1 MPTPPLPRPL
11 TARPFA
17 VSLIVFGLAL
27 CWLGGMLVSVG
38 GSAYYL
44 VAGTATVGSGLLAW
58 RGDRRGAYL
67 YAAMLVG
74 TFVWAIGEVG
84 FDPWPLMPR
93 LLAPI
98 VLGLGFPLL
107 GICPR
112 LSRRQRLGAA
122 GTVVVAVALVLIMG
136 SRFDPPSVDRAPSLQ
151 QRGGEKTEASDWPAY
166 GRDQGGTRYSSLTQL
181 TPANVSALQPLW
193 QYRTGYVQESVRT
206 TFEATPL
213 KIGDSLY
220 FCSPDNDIIALD
232 ATTGVQRWRYRM
244 RADQDQVFL
253 AACRGVTYFRNPA
266 QQGGLCT
273 AAIISGTIDGRLFAL
288 DAATGTPCPRFG
300 RGGFVDLKA
309 GLGRVE
315 KGYYFVTSAPQL
327 IRGKVVLGGWVT
339 DNQHLG
345 EPSGVI
351 RAFDA
356 ATGAFAWAFDMGRPN
371 DHGMPPAGQRF
382 TPGTP
387 NSWAPIS
394 ADETLGLVYL
404 PTGNAT
410 PDWFGG
416 MRRPFDEK
424 YSSSVVALNADT
436 GAVRWSFQ
444 TTHHDLW
451 DYDVPSQPTLYDMPT
466 PSGRVPAVIQAT
478 KRGEIFVLD
487 RRTGRPITRVE
498 ERPAPKSNVP
508 GERVAPTQPF
518 STGMPSFAGPD
529 LTEAAMWGVTPLDQA
544 WCRILFRRSRYDGPV
559 TPVGLDRPTIISPG
573 YTGGMNWGGVSI
585 DRQRDIMIVNSM
597 RVAVRSQL
605 IPRHQADR
613 LGVKAISADVHG
625 DVGGTAAQAGTPY
638 AVKLAPF
645 LSPLGIPCQQPPY
658 GMISAI
664 DLKTRKLLWSH
675 PFGTGR
681 EAGPFGIRSMLPFT
695 MGVPNIGGSI
705 TTGGGVTFIGAAQD
719 SYFRAYDTQTGQLLW
734 RTRLPAGGQ
743 ATPMT
748 YRGRDGHQ
756 IIVIAAGG
764 HDALAA
770 RRGDYVLAFALPSQD
785 RR

>member
-44 VAGTATVGSGLLAW
+44 VAGTATVGSGLITW

-424 YSSSVVALNADT
+424 YSSFGRRAECGYRRCSLVLPDNA
-436 GAVRWSFQ
+436 S
-444 TTHHDLW
+444 
-451 DYDVPSQPTLYDMPT
+451 
-466 PSGRVPAVIQAT
+466 
-478 KRGEIFVLD
+478 
-487 RRTGRPITRVE
+487 
-498 ERPAPKSNVP
+498 
-508 GERVAPTQPF
+508 
-518 STGMPSFAGPD
+518 
-529 LTEAAMWGVTPLDQA
+529 
-544 WCRILFRRSRYDGPV
+544 RS
-559 TPVGLDRPTIISPG
+559 VGL
-573 YTGGMNWGGVSI
+573 
-585 DRQRDIMIVNSM
+585 
-597 RVAVRSQL
+597 
-605 IPRHQADR
+605 
-613 LGVKAISADVHG
+613 
-625 DVGGTAAQAGTPY
+625 
-638 AVKLAPF
+638 
-645 LSPLGIPCQQPPY
+645 
-658 GMISAI
+658 
-664 DLKTRKLLWSH
+664 
-675 PFGTGR
+675 
-681 EAGPFGIRSMLPFT
+681 
-695 MGVPNIGGSI
+695 
-705 TTGGGVTFIGAAQD
+705 
-719 SYFRAYDTQTGQLLW
+719 
-734 RTRLPAGGQ
+734 
-743 ATPMT
+743 
-748 YRGRDGHQ
+748 
-756 IIVIAAGG
+756 
-764 HDALAA
+764 
-770 RRGDYVLAFALPSQD
+770 
-785 RR
+785 

>member
-1 MPTPPLPRPL
+1 MPTPSLPRPL
-11 TARPFA
+11 AARPFA

-27 CWLGGMLVSVG
+27 CWLGGILVSVG

-44 VAGTATVGSGLLAW
+44 VAGTATAGSGLLTW

-67 YAAMLVG
+67 YAAMLMG

-93 LLAPI
+93 LLAPS
-98 VLGLGFPLL
+98 VLGLGFLLL

-112 LSRRQRLGAA
+112 LSGRRRLGVA
-122 GTVVVAVALVLIMG
+122 GIVVGAIALVLIMG
-136 SRFDPPSVDRAPSLQ
+136 SRFDPSGVDRAQSLQ
-151 QRGGEKTEASDWPAY
+151 QRGGEKAEDGDWPAY
-166 GRDQGGTRYSSLTQL
+166 GRDQGGTRYSPLAQL

-193 QYRTGYVQESVRT
+193 QYRTGYVQKSVRT

-220 FCSPDNDIIALD
+220 FCAPDNDIIALD

-266 QQGGLCT
+266 QQGGPCA

-356 ATGAFAWAFDMGRPN
+356 ATGAFAWAFDMGRLN

-436 GAVRWSFQ
+436 GAVRWAFQ

-451 DYDVPSQPTLYDMPT
+451 DYDVPSQPTLYEMPT

-487 RRTGRPITRVE
+487 RRIGRPITRVE

-508 GERVAPTQPF
+508 GERVAPSQPF

-573 YTGGMNWGGVSI
+573 YTGGMDWGGVSI
-585 DRQRDIMIVNSM
+585 DRKRDIMIVNSM

-605 IPRHQADR
+605 ISRHQADR

-638 AVKLAPF
+638 AVNLAPF

-658 GMISAI
+658 GMISAV

-705 TTGGGVTFIGAAQD
+705 TTGGGVTFIGASQD

-734 RTRLPAGGQ
+734 RRRLPAGGQ

-748 YRGRDGHQ
+748 YRGRDGRQ
-756 IIVIAAGG
+756 IVVIAAGG